1 MAVTKPTTKKATA
14 STELV
19 LGQAAQQI
27 TKAVNELVLAT
38 GTISKLSE
46 QAEELTLLV
55 ANKEEAIALLDVQ
68 FNEKERQLS
77 VDLDLSF
84 KSNTDRVVTE
94 YLKSTGKV
102 SIQSVELDSLRQE
115 LHDVKSNIND
125 QIKREVNSVVSGVKS
140 DYENSIKLLHSENKA
155 IAAEN
160 SSKIIV
166 LAEKNKF
173 LEEQTVRLYAQLDLE
188 RQAGIERAKAGA
200 VGSINIGD
208 GTRK

>member
-1 MAVTKPTTKKATA
+1 MAVKPTTTKKATA

-27 TKAVNELVLAT
+27 TKAVNELALAT
-38 GTISKLSE
+38 TTIGKLAT

-55 ANKEEAIALLDVQ
+55 ANKEEAIASLDVA
-68 FNEKERQLS
+68 FSEKERQLN

-94 YLKSTGKV
+94 YLRGTGKV
-102 SIQSVELDSLRQE
+102 SISATELDTLRQE
-115 LHDVKSNIND
+115 LAETKANSAEE
-125 QIKREVNSVVSGVKS
+125 IKRQVASAVNSVKS
-140 DYENSIKLLHSENKA
+140 QFENDMKLLHSENKA
-155 IAAEN
+155 SAAEN
-160 SSKIIV
+160 ASKIGV

-173 LEEQTVRLYAQLDLE
+173 LEEQTVRLYNQLDQE
-188 RQAGIERAKAGA
+188 RQAGIERAKAGS

-208 GTRK
+208 SGRK

>member
-1 MAVTKPTTKKATA
+1 MAVTKPTQKKATA

-55 ANKEEAIALLDVQ
+55 ANKEEAIASLDVQ

-115 LHDVKSNIND
+115 LHDVKTNIND